1 MFNTISQLLASLT
14 NVIGTTYAVL
24 SILKL
29 KPNDLYNSITIEGMD
44 KYDESL
50 LAQKKQARVGITLI
64 AYAWILQ
71 LVFSLVQIKSYCVFL
86 ICILGYVVFTTILC
100 IALHIINKRFEKTYI
115 DLKEKS
121 RKENPDNHMNS
132 HIWHDMT

>member
-1 MFNTISQLLASLT
+1 MYNTILQLLAALT

-50 LAQKKQARVGITLI
+50 LTQKKQARVGITLI

-71 LVFSLVQIKSYCVFL
+71 SVFSLVQIKSCCVFL
-86 ICILGYVVFTTILC
+86 SCILGYNVITTVLC
-100 IALHIINKRFEKTYI
+100 IVLHIINKRFEKTYR
-115 DLKEKS
+115 DLKEKLK
-121 RKENPDNHMNS
+121 KENPDSHMDY
-132 HIWHDMT
+132 HTVQEF